1 MQTEMTAKN
10 RIQQA
15 MAHIQEA
22 ESLLEMAALEL
33 AGVRGMN
40 SECDRMMTLRDQ
52 VKSSWNLLENTLQ
65 RGLPEE
71 TQVPPASQL

>member
-1 MQTEMTAKN
+1 MQNEMTGKN

-15 MAHIQEA
+15 MAHIEQA

-33 AGVRGMN
+33 AGVRGMS
-40 SECDRMMTLRDQ
+40 SECDRMMTLRDH
-52 VKSSWNLLENTLQ
+52 VKSSWNVLENILQ

-71 TQVPPASQL
+71 NQAPPSEL